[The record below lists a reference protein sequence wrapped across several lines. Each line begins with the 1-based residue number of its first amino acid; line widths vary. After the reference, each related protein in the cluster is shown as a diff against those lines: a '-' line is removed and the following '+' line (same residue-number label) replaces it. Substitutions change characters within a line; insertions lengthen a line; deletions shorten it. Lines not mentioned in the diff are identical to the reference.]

1 VDLLTPIEVAASRG
15 DIAIGVFI
23 WGVLSHGTI
32 RDLWI
37 FVRFPPQGT
46 YVIPNIP
53 RSALVVNHAPPS
65 VNAQNPYP
73 I

>member
-1 VDLLTPIEVAASRG
+1 MDLLTPIEVAASRG

-23 WGVLSHGTI
+23 GGILSHGTI
-32 RDLWI
+32 RDLGI

-53 RSALVVNHAPPS
+53 RSTPVVNHAPLYS
-65 VNAQNPYP
+65 NAQNPYP

>member
-32 RDLWI
+32 RDLGI

-53 RSALVVNHAPPS
+53 RSTPVVNH
-65 VNAQNPYP
+65 Y
-73 I
+73 